1 MIYPDFDN
9 YEIKNENDEWQ
20 KLFQFRLDECKLED
34 FSEQVGKVSGMKIIF
49 LLSVQD
55 FNMIAMNS

>member
-20 KLFQFRLDECKLED
+20 KLFQFCLDECKPED
-34 FSEQVGKVSGMKIIF
+34 FSEQARKVPKVEVYLFI
-49 LLSVQD
+49 
-55 FNMIAMNS
+55 